1 MLIAHSTF
9 SFASACEGNR
19 SRETLRSWYVCH
31 GEGGWFLS
39 ENEDA
44 SPAQANPFRPRYAY
58 LVVVIH
64 PDLVKPVNYGE
75 AMSTSTHGTTRG
87 DWGGRVLKD
96 YRQVPGD
103 PYRCSKTEVVYLQ
116 SHWGNNNPLICRMRE
131 SERPIVAKKR
141 GNACGAKGPYFS
153 RDSNDERRTA

>member
-9 SFASACEGNR
+9 SFASAWEGNR
-19 SRETLRSWYVCH
+19 PRETLRSWRPLY
-31 GEGGWFLS
+31 GKGGWYPL
-39 ENEDA
+39 ENENM
-44 SPAQANPFRPRYAY
+44 SPAQANPLRPRYTY
-58 LVVVIH
+58 VVVVNQ

-75 AMSTSTHGTTRG
+75 VMSESTHSTIRG

-103 PYRCSKTEVVYLQ
+103 PRRCARIEVVKAQ
-116 SHWGNNNPLICRMRE
+116 SQMGNHNHLSCRMRE
-131 SERPIVAKKR
+131 SERPIVARKR

-153 RDSNDERRTA
+153 CVSNEERRTA